1 MTIENEFILASA
13 SRRRHALLKYIGI
26 PFKAIPSRVVEA
38 VQEGETPEEHVLRLS
53 EEKAEEVAES
63 YPDHW
68 VIGADTIVLAEHM
81 ILGKPRNRNEAQRML
96 HTLQGKSHKVYTGLC
111 VMNAAEKKMA
121 KRIVKTRVHFKTL
134 SDREIDWYM
143 RTGEPFDKA
152 GGYAIQGL
160 GGLLIR
166 EIEGS
171 YTNVV
176 GLPASD
182 LVDMLLELEAWDLYS
197 QR

>member
-1 MTIENEFILASA
+1 MTIEKEFILASA
-13 SRRRHALLKYIGI
+13 SRRRRDLLKYIGI
-26 PFKAIPSRVVEA
+26 PFKAVPSRVVEI

-53 EEKAEEVAES
+53 EEKAEEVAENF
-63 YPDHW
+63 PDHW

-96 HTLQGKSHKVYTGLC
+96 QILQGKSHEVYTGLC
-111 VMNAAEKKMA
+111 VMKAAEKKMA

-134 SDREIDWYM
+134 TDREIEWYM

-182 LVDMLLELEAWDLYS
+182 LVDVLGELEAWDLYS
-197 QR
+197 ER